1 MGQPVVQFEIAGR
14 NGGKLREFYGYL
26 FDWKIEK
33 SDPTGT
39 SPVKTGGRSGIDGS
53 IREEANGPVEITV
66 YVQVSDLE
74 ATLTRAE
81 KLGGK
86 TIVPPTES
94 GTKRWAQ
101 FEDPEGN
108 VVGLVQG

>member
-14 NGGKLREFYGYL
+14 NGQKLREFYGYL

-33 SDPTGT
+33 SDPSGIGA
-39 SPVKTGGRSGIDGS
+39 VKTSGKGGIDGS
-53 IREEANGPVEITV
+53 IREESNGPVETLI
-66 YVQVSDLE
+66 YVQVQDLE
-74 ATLTRAE
+74 ATLTRVE

-94 GTKRWAQ
+94 SDRRWAQ
-101 FEDPEGN
+101 FEDPEGHII
-108 VVGLVQG
+108 GLVQG

>member
-14 NGGKLREFYGYL
+14 NGPKLREFYGYL

-33 SDPTGT
+33 SDATGVG
-39 SPVKTGGRSGIDGS
+39 SVKTGGRSGIDGA
-53 IREEANGPVEITV
+53 IREEGNGPVEILI
-66 YVQVSDLE
+66 YVQVQDLD
-74 ATLTRAE
+74 ATLVRVE

-94 GTKRWAQ
+94 SDRRWAQ
-101 FEDPEGN
+101 FEDPEGHII
-108 VVGLVQG
+108 GLVQG